1 MDECRHGPYGP
12 YVRDKDKLI
21 KRLRRIEGQ
30 IRGLQRMVQE
40 DRYCV
45 DILAQIAAARSAL
58 NHVGLMLLEGHT
70 RGCVTRAIKQDQGEA
85 IIEELMQVIDKFM
98 R

>member
-1 MDECRHGPYGP
+1 MDECRQGPYGP

-21 KRLRRIEGQ
+21 KRLCRIEGQ

-45 DILAQIAAARSAL
+45 DILAQILPSRARPLTTS
-58 NHVGLMLLEGHT
+58 V
-70 RGCVTRAIKQDQGEA
+70 
-85 IIEELMQVIDKFM
+85 
-98 R
+98 